1 MTSMETTINTSYN
14 NLWGAVGCYDPCVVD
29 GKTVCAEGT
38 SNVLTS
44 LPDVMG
50 EEAFWVGVFSGL

>member
-1 MTSMETTINTSYN
+1 MSLTMNTSFN

-50 EEAFWVGVFSGL
+50 EE